1 MLTADRDDYSYRPKN
16 PTSPPKEVIF
26 NSYSMS
32 GYFLPIINLFQIFK
46 ERGRTFIQALRK
58 GLSKDSDYSLKP

>member
-1 MLTADRDDYSYRPKN
+1 
-16 PTSPPKEVIF
+16 
-26 NSYSMS
+26 MS

-58 GLSKDSDYSLKP
+58 GLGKDSDYSLNP